1 MLEIVSQSALNQP
14 LMSQPS
20 RFAAAPRTN
29 TTSMRTTI
37 LCRWK
42 RLPCGAVTAGSTSVI
57 VFYLYQQA
65 FTYFRMGYA
74 SAVGYVLF
82 VIIFVLTLLQFKFF
96 GKQVE
101 A

>member
-1 MLEIVSQSALNQP
+1 V
-14 LMSQPS
+14 
-20 RFAAAPRTN
+20 
-29 TTSMRTTI
+29 
-37 LCRWK
+37 
-42 RLPCGAVTAGSTSVI
+42 
-57 VFYLYQQA
+57 YQQA